1 MKVPAGGVHMD
12 PHRHARMMHNEHPLF
27 IAEQCWKGSS
37 GVDRSRHCILTCTCA
52 DHTPVYG
59 RSTSS
64 AQALCHPAPAPQTLC
79 QLVPSRDMRHWR
91 MAQMCQQHYLYRNHR
106 SSGDVSSVFSKSVSY
121 IQSALSISPSIPTR
135 YASAPHW
142 YLLSSAALS
151 GGLVISMPVQ

>member
-91 MAQMCQQHYLYRNHR
+91 MAQMCQQHYAGHTDHGPRIVLSPRLSRRVPPVDWASCPGAYRMVITVQPPCAFH
-106 SSGDVSSVFSKSVSY
+106 VSNGRVPINNSV
-121 IQSALSISPSIPTR
+121 
-135 YASAPHW
+135 
-142 YLLSSAALS
+142 
-151 GGLVISMPVQ
+151 